1 MNNRILLVDDD
12 PDFVSAMET
21 ILENAGYR
29 CHKAYSAKEGL
40 NLIPQIKPNLI
51 LLDIMME
58 DISAGFRF
66 VRACRQSKNKE
77 PKNPIPIII
86 ISSVQKMTGFNL
98 KERMGSPICPADHF
112 LEKPVEP
119 EELLKQIK
127 KIISVRDHM
136 KFTEHRCESTYT
148 TQHQGPVKKYL
159 VTDPSSEIE
168 YGQFHYCEQ
177 CANMDRER
185 GLIVKWIE

>member
-12 PDFVSAMET
+12 PDFVSAIET
-21 ILENAGYR
+21 ILENAGYS

-40 NLIPQIKPNLI
+40 NQIPQIKPNLI

-66 VRACRQSKNKE
+66 VRECRQSKDKE
-77 PKNPIPIII
+77 KKNPIPIII
-86 ISSVQKMTGFNL
+86 ISSVQKVTGFNL
-98 KERMGSPICPADHF
+98 TERVGSPICPADYY

-119 EELLKQIK
+119 EVLLKQIK
-127 KIISVRDHM
+127 KIISARDQI
-136 KFTEHRCESTYT
+136 KFIEHQCESTYT
-148 TQHQGPVKKYL
+148 TQHKGPVKKYL

-168 YGQFHYCEQ
+168 YGQFYYCEH

-185 GLIVKWIE
+185 GLIVKCIE